1 MSEIKWYMITL
12 IITVLAGAM
21 VGSVAS
27 YSIALQN
34 VKAME
39 HGYEQVVDESG
50 NILWVKARDQ

>member
-1 MSEIKWYMITL
+1 MSEIKWYMMTL

-39 HGYEQVVDESG
+39 YGYEQVVDESG
-50 NILWVKARDQ
+50 NILWVKVRDE